1 MDNALDDARLR
12 VCSYNSDFSQ
22 NQLSFMQILN
32 MAQRMYNMEQY
43 SFYRRHDADPS
54 HP

>member
-1 MDNALDDARLR
+1 VLKTGQTTTKWHGNSTIMDNAFDAQLT

-32 MAQRMYNMEQY
+32 MA
-43 SFYRRHDADPS
+43 
-54 HP
+54 